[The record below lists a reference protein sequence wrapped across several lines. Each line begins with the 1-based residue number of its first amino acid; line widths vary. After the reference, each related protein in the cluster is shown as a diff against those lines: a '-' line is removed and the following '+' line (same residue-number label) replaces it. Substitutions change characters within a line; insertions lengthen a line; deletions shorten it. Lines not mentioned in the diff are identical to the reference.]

1 VVPKVPDYAAPRYTR
16 CSKLEGQGLRRFQR
30 MSVQTT
36 VVFADLMGSTGVF
49 ETIGSSRGSRIVTQ
63 ITQWIS
69 SICVANR
76 GRVIKTLGDGVLAV
90 FPHAPDAID
99 AVVEM
104 QRDHQ
109 KRLAQSMAGTRLPIR
124 IGVARGD
131 VEFID
136 DDCYGDAVNVASRL
150 SDLSGPHQIWVN
162 QQALEQSPEPEG
174 VRFRPLG
181 PIMIRGRAEAC
192 QVFQLEWHENLSSDL
207 MTMQASIDSQQ
218 EQIDKALLGGEIE
231 LVWLDQRKKFRSS
244 ELPIHIGRVSQGGF
258 AVNDPRVSR
267 AHARIDWR
275 NGNILLVDVSSY
287 GSWVR
292 FSGGGADLLLRR
304 EECVLHGSGEIAL
317 GASFADLSVPT
328 VQFTIS

>member
-1 VVPKVPDYAAPRYTR
+1 
-16 CSKLEGQGLRRFQR
+16 

-49 ETIGSSRGSRIVTQ
+49 ETIGSARGSRVVTEL
-63 ITQWIS
+63 TQWIS
-69 SICVANR
+69 EICIAHR

-90 FPHAPDAID
+90 FEHAPDAID

-104 QRDHQ
+104 QRDNQ
-109 KRLAQSMAGTRLPIR
+109 KRLSQSTAGTRLPIR
-124 IGVARGD
+124 IGVARGE

-162 QQALEQSPEPEG
+162 EPSLADSDETDG

-181 PIMIRGRAEAC
+181 PITIRGRAEAC
-192 QVFQLEWHENLSSDL
+192 QVFQVEWHENLSSDL
-207 MTMQASIDSQQ
+207 MTMQASIDP
-218 EQIDKALLGGEIE
+218 EQDQLDKAVLGGEVV
-231 LVWLDQRKKFRSS
+231 LSWLTLQRRFRSS
-244 ELPIHIGRVSQGGF
+244 QLPIHIGRVSQAEF
-258 AVNDPRVSR
+258 VVNDPRVSR

-275 NGNILLVDVSSY
+275 NGSILLVDISTY

-292 FSGGGADLLLRR
+292 FFGGGSDLLLRR

-317 GASFADLSVPT
+317 GASFADVTVPT
-328 VQFTIS
+328 VKFSIS

>member
-1 VVPKVPDYAAPRYTR
+1 
-16 CSKLEGQGLRRFQR
+16 

-49 ETIGSSRGSRIVTQ
+49 ETIGSARGSRVVTQ

-69 SICVANR
+69 EICVAHR
-76 GRVIKTLGDGVLAV
+76 GQVIKTLGDGVLAV
-90 FPHAPDAID
+90 FAHAPDAID

-109 KRLAQSMAGTRLPIR
+109 RRLAQSNAGARLPIR
-124 IGVARGD
+124 IGVARGE

-162 QQALEQSPEPEG
+162 QQSLMQSVEVDG

-181 PIMIRGRAEAC
+181 PITIRGRAEAC
-192 QVFQLEWHENLSSDL
+192 QAFQIEWHENLSSDL

-218 EQIDKALLGGEIE
+218 DRLDKAVMGGEVE
-231 LVWLDQRKKFRSS
+231 LSWLDSHKRFRSS
-244 ELPIHIGRVSQGGF
+244 QLPIHIGRVSQAEF
-258 AVNDPRVSR
+258 VVNDPRVSR

-275 NGNILLVDVSSY
+275 SGSILLIDVSTY

-292 FSGGGADLLLRR
+292 FSGGGSDLLLRR
-304 EECVLHGSGEIAL
+304 EECVLHGSGVIAL
-317 GASFADLSVPT
+317 GASFSDLTVPT
-328 VQFTIS
+328 VEFTVS